1 MNNTNKKVGI
11 DEIVKEG
18 REILKECRAFRKKIG
33 RPLNEEEHKELHQKV
48 LENHREFAQIYM
60 LPLRSIVY
68 ENSFYDDVMR
78 QYCMYLTRNP
88 WDNRSQFLERQ
99 AHYLV
104 LLYRKNN
111 PRFGSTTVAK
121 YREHVLKQ
129 LVEEDEK
136 FKTYEKEVRETI
148 EKEFD
153 ELVED
158 RRKRIYDKLVEIKKA
173 QASGEVINEEKE
185 KEQIAQMMTEIS
197 EIKKLQEESTK

>member
-1 MNNTNKKVGI
+1 MNNNTNKKVGI
-11 DEIVKEG
+11 EEIVKEG

-33 RPLNEEEHKELHQKV
+33 RPLNEEEHKELHQKMI
-48 LENHREFAQIYM
+48 ENHREFAQIYM

-78 QYCMYLTRNP
+78 QYCNYLTSHP
-88 WDNRSQFLERQ
+88 WQKREEFLERQ

-129 LVEEDEK
+129 LKKEDSDMK
-136 FKTYEKEVRETI
+136 KYEKEVLETVN
-148 EKEFD
+148 EEFD
-153 ELVED
+153 QIIAD

-173 QASGEVINEEKE
+173 QASGEVVDEIKKE
-185 KEQIAQMMTEIS
+185 VGNMMAEIS
-197 EIKKLQEESTK
+197 EIKKLQESTN